1 MSNVATTKKSGR
13 HTGQASADVIPED
26 LSLHFEPD
34 QGEGRKELHRRLHV
48 GHVVGLAMADVS
60 PAMSVLLLSAGV
72 FATGGTFALGAC
84 AGLAVVVVL
93 IAVCL
98 GELASTYPN
107 AGGMYSLVRSVLP
120 APFSWVTML
129 NCLIQGVVIPAS
141 ISLGI
146 AIFLEDLW
154 PGIGVSNVIIAL
166 ISLALAAGIAML
178 TVEFGTLVTLPM
190 VGIEILVLGIV
201 TVAALTSPHQELTT
215 VLFDPVMLDSA
226 GTLIPVSIAVMF
238 ATMAPAF
245 NVING
250 YDASLGFVEELKGG
264 EKKIAKAVV
273 WSAVLASLL
282 IFIPL
287 VAAVVAA
294 PNIKDFLSAEAPIIY
309 VVEQA
314 LGPYA
319 RYVVDVGVICALF
332 NAMISLF
339 MYFGRGVYATG
350 RDNIWPAK
358 ISRALGALN
367 RFGAPGWGVI
377 CLFVPACVLIFF
389 NALDWLIIFAGT
401 LIASVYFCIGLAAIW
416 SRIKHK
422 EIERP
427 SRMFLWPLPPIVV
440 TLFTGMALMQQ
451 ETEFLLGEVVLIAVA
466 LALWAISGTWR
477 NKSA

>member
-13 HTGQASADVIPED
+13 HTEEIAAGVIPAD
-26 LSLHFEPD
+26 LDLHFEPD
-34 QGEGRKELHRRLHV
+34 HGEGRKELHRRLHV

-60 PAMSVLLLSAGV
+60 PAMSVLLLSAGA
-72 FATGGTFALGAC
+72 FATGGTFTLGAC

-93 IAVCL
+93 IAFCL

-129 NCLIQGVVIPAS
+129 NCLLQGVVIPAS

-146 AIFLEDLW
+146 AIFMKDLW
-154 PGIGVSNVIIAL
+154 PGIGVSNVVIGL
-166 ISLALAAGIAML
+166 LSLTLAASVALL

-190 VGIEILVLGIV
+190 VAIEILVLGIV
-201 TVAALTSPHQELTT
+201 TVAALTSPHQELAA
-215 VLFDPVMLDSA
+215 VMLDPVMLDNTGS
-226 GTLIPVSIAVMF
+226 LIPVSIGAML
-238 ATMAPAF
+238 ATMVPAF

-282 IFIPL
+282 ICIPL

-294 PNIKDFLSAEAPIIY
+294 PNLKDFLSAEAPIVY

-319 RYVVDVGVICALF
+319 RYVVDIGVICALL
-332 NAMISLF
+332 NALISLF

-358 ISRALGALN
+358 VSRALGSLN

-377 CLFVPACVLIFF
+377 SLFVPACVLIFF

-422 EIERP
+422 NIQRP

-440 TLFTGMALMQQ
+440 TAFTGLALMQQ
-451 ETEFLLGEVVLIAVA
+451 ETQFLLGEVVLIAVA
-466 LALWAISGTWR
+466 LGLWAISGTWR
-477 NKSA
+477 KKSA

>member
-264 EKKIAKAVV
+264 QKKIAKAVV

-466 LALWAISGTWR
+466 LALWALSGTWR